1 MCKNGHMSFFCHNIF
16 NFDQFSPSSSKHV
29 STAAALSPE
38 TVVSSLPKPT
48 WGKGKGWQGAGSN
61 MSAPGCRVNLVH
73 QHLGLYSLI
82 ASRWRLSTAL
92 VFEAFKVAFSEFAWG
107 QECRVQWKIIW
118 CCGAANN
125 CLKFRGHL
133 SKMIFIYS
141 PVSCPIW
148 CGEEGTLVYAGLP
161 CACRMGTSILCF
173 LSTSGHELRSLFSED
188 GLSSDKQGWD
198 SGISQSS
205 LPLHSGM
212 QTEGKPAVYMA
223 REFQTSC
230 LSSDLKGQPEHLQEK
245 VHIYVSLRAKRDVHH
260 SAFWMKVLSSL
271 QSHDDTSWPHMAQ
284 GTSHRAQ
291 TQVALGWPRL
301 KPAAVQAAAT
311 PANWPLL
318 LAAQAFCSDVH
329 QTDKWSQPSCSS
341 LILV

>member
-92 VFEAFKVAFSEFAWG
+92 VFKAFKVAFSEFAWG

-161 CACRMGTSILCF
+161 CACRIGTSILCF

-260 SAFWMKVLSSL
+260 SAFWMKVLPSL
-271 QSHDDTSWPHMAQ
+271 QSHDDTYLMATH
-284 GTSHRAQ
+284 GPGDIT
-291 TQVALGWPRL
+291 
-301 KPAAVQAAAT
+301 
-311 PANWPLL
+311 
-318 LAAQAFCSDVH
+318 
-329 QTDKWSQPSCSS
+329 
-341 LILV
+341 